1 MLSDVAMLRDNQR
14 SGESNMRSVRLK
26 LACGVICWALL
37 APAVHAGEVTIGK
50 SPDHASVEPRDAGWR
65 AGCGWQSHHRE
76 QGFLPDRLP
85 GR

>member
-1 MLSDVAMLRDNQR
+1 MVSDLAMTKDDQR
-14 SGESNMRSVRLK
+14 SGEFIMRSVSLK

-50 SPDHASVEPRDAGWR
+50 SPDHASAEPRDAGWR
-65 AGCGWQSHHRE
+65 AGCGWQSNHRE
-76 QGFLPDRLP
+76 QGSLPDRLP